1 MTIESAAAF
10 RAEVNNNDQLQ
21 KSVAEVLK
29 TGSIGDLV
37 SLGEKSGHTFSE
49 SEAIELINGIEEEDE
64 LSEFELELI
73 SGGIQS
79 LGVFVGSI
87 KVREGPAC

>member
-29 TGSIGDLV
+29 TGTIGDLV

-49 SEAIELINGIEEEDE
+49 SEAIELINGIGEEDE

-73 SGGIQS
+73 SGGVQS
-79 LGVFVGSI
+79 LGAFVGSI
-87 KVREGPAC
+87 KPRPGSFC